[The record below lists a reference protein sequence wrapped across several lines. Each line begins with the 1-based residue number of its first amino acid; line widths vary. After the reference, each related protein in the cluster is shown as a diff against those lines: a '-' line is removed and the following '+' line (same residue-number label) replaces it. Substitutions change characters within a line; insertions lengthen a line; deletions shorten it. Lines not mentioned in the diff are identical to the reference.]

1 MHGGGPRYLRKKRV
15 PTDWR
20 EWIDQ
25 CLSSFEADDAAGIAV
40 DLREFT
46 GERHEIVAFL
56 EERLANYSRNQ
67 RRTFLGPRSPAGPRS
82 KCGSFTEMEARVTLL
97 RQAYGGQARRFSFL
111 ESVFICVHLWLKNTL
126 IRSG

>member
-67 RRTFLGPRSPAGPRS
+67 RRTFLGSL
-82 KCGSFTEMEARVTLL
+82 SFASGRRNLIGRHVSEIEREWADEKRLIARIEA
-97 RQAYGGQARRFSFL
+97 
-111 ESVFICVHLWLKNTL
+111 LKKNA
-126 IRSG
+126 